1 MRRLLAPCFAL
12 LVGTAAGHPMLVI
25 GEVKFDPDPP
35 TPGAAATVT
44 VTLQETSLAEVEDA
58 VVFLELRA
66 GAPPEAASAPPGD
79 PLVATDRLEEV
90 APGVYTAAIAVPAEG
105 TYTLTVRDRTYRQ
118 EEAIAHVRVELGG
131 GPVGAVAFILP
142 PTATG
147 PASLGSW
154 LVWLVGVP
162 LLAGVV
168 VTVLVLRAGGRDET
182 TAQEAA
188 GEPGGE

>member
-1 MRRLLAPCFAL
+1 GDPAQRPHASRVPVAGHAGRARAPRGRCGREPAVRRLLAPCFAL

-90 APGVYTAAIAVPAEG
+90 A
-105 TYTLTVRDRTYRQ
+105 
-118 EEAIAHVRVELGG
+118 
-131 GPVGAVAFILP
+131 
-142 PTATG
+142 
-147 PASLGSW
+147 
-154 LVWLVGVP
+154 
-162 LLAGVV
+162 
-168 VTVLVLRAGGRDET
+168 
-182 TAQEAA
+182 
-188 GEPGGE
+188 